1 MAINRQEKIAVIGSG
16 FAGLAT
22 ALIVARAGYA
32 VVLIAPHMTQPISGG
47 FQLAPNGLNALMRL
61 DLDALH
67 EKGLR
72 LNAIN
77 LARLKDGVEL
87 AHLDHS
93 AHQRDYKSFS
103 RHAFEA
109 GLSDAVHAQPN
120 IQLIDGRVSAIACDQ
135 KPARLVLE
143 DGQLVT
149 ADIVI
154 GADGLMGKS
163 RRLVAPL
170 DRLEQQ
176 TKAIILRADIKASE
190 LPSVMSQPQTRL
202 WMGDGCHLVHYPIA
216 KGPKASDLAVN
227 LVLTLSANK
236 AELLTKDTPQL
247 LSHLF
252 SHHPVL
258 AALEAHA
265 NNWHRTALTD
275 ARVPDV
281 WRRGQLFL
289 IGDAA
294 HVMPPHLAQGI
305 GQTLM
310 DVDMLDQF
318 LQDHPISE
326 ALSQMVRA
334 RMADIRQVAKRAQ
347 QAGAALRFSGQPA
360 KLRDLMVGSSG
371 AVLESWLEQI
381 WTADNGQA

>member
-1 MAINRQEKIAVIGSG
+1 MALNKSEKIAIIGNG
-16 FAGLAT
+16 FAGLAA
-22 ALIVARAGYA
+22 ALIVARAGYE
-32 VVLIAPHMTQPISGG
+32 VVLIGPKETGPISGG
-47 FQLAPNGLNALMRL
+47 FQLAPNGLNALSRL
-61 DLDALH
+61 GLNDLCNHALP
-67 EKGLR
+67 LQ
-72 LNAIN
+72 AIN

-87 AHLDHS
+87 AHLDHA

-103 RHAFEA
+103 RQAFEA
-109 GLSDAVHAQPN
+109 GLRDAVGQMPN
-120 IQLIDGRVSAIACDQ
+120 IEPIASRVKAVACDQ
-135 KPARLVLE
+135 KPARLVLD
-143 DGQLVT
+143 DGQLIT

-170 DRLEQQ
+170 STADQK
-176 TKAIILRADIKASE
+176 TKAIILRAEINAAD
-190 LPSVMSQPQTRL
+190 LPAVMRQSQTRL

-216 KGPKASDLAVN
+216 KGPGSSDLSVN

-236 AELLTKDTPQL
+236 PDLLNKDTEML
-247 LSHLF
+247 LAYLF
-252 SHHPVL
+252 GHHPVL
-258 AALEAHA
+258 ASMRAHA
-265 NNWHRTALTD
+265 NNWHRSALAD
-275 ARVPDV
+275 APVPDV

-310 DVDMLDQF
+310 DVDMLAQC
-318 LQDHPISE
+318 LQHEPISI

-334 RMADIRQVAKRAQ
+334 RMADIQMVARRAA

-360 KLRDLMVGSSG
+360 RLRDLMVGTSG

-381 WTADNGQA
+381 WTADT